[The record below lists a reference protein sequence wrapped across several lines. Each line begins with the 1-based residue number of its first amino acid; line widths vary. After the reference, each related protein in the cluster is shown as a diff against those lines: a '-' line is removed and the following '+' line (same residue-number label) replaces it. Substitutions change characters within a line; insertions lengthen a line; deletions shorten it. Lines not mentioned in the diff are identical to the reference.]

1 MRRLSAEAPPGEAPL
16 APTGGA
22 PAGWGAPGCAAGD
35 APLELPGVPAPAPRD
50 GSVARGPLGRPS
62 SPSPM
67 LHIVPGAE
75 TMNDSRSSEASLDC
89 EHPARKTN
97 QFSRAVSTRIGRMWK
112 SLMDG
117 PEQTTDIFAVGDT
130 DERHGLARWVTS
142 TGFELTMAFIIFMN
156 TLCIAAEAQYNGM
169 ESGYNA
175 GVAPRMT
182 EPADQAWPGAA
193 RVFYGLEWFYGVLFT
208 TELALK
214 MVAIPKKTLKDS
226 WTVIDVIV
234 VVFFWVEVL
243 ASDLPFPPTL
253 IRLARMARLLR
264 FLRVVKTI
272 RGFASLY
279 LMLQSIKGSVSALG
293 WSSAVLLLGEM
304 MLALALNLL
313 LKDYWE
319 DEFFDL
325 EKRQTLYEYYGTFTK
340 SLLTMVEMLLGN
352 WYSITRILIHFNE
365 LFMLFGI
372 CHQLILGFAVIEV
385 ISGVFLNETFKVA
398 NLDDSIMLNEV
409 RRAAKAERIKLT
421 EFFQKA
427 DKDGSGLV
435 DQDELK
441 AVLDNKQVG
450 EWLSAMGLDLSDI
463 DRVFAMLDTDGD
475 GQLSCQELVDGA
487 SVLKKPARAVDL
499 QAVQQMLQDIRTRL
513 TAKEW

>member
-1 MRRLSAEAPPGEAPL
+1 
-16 APTGGA
+16 
-22 PAGWGAPGCAAGD
+22 
-35 APLELPGVPAPAPRD
+35 
-50 GSVARGPLGRPS
+50 
-62 SPSPM
+62 
-67 LHIVPGAE
+67 
-75 TMNDSRSSEASLDC
+75 
-89 EHPARKTN
+89 
-97 QFSRAVSTRIGRMWK
+97 
-112 SLMDG
+112 
-117 PEQTTDIFAVGDT
+117 
-130 DERHGLARWVTS
+130 
-142 TGFELTMAFIIFMN
+142 
-156 TLCIAAEAQYNGM
+156 
-169 ESGYNA
+169 
-175 GVAPRMT
+175 
-182 EPADQAWPGAA
+182 
-193 RVFYGLEWFYGVLFT
+193 
-208 TELALK
+208 
-214 MVAIPKKTLKDS
+214 
-226 WTVIDVIV
+226 
-234 VVFFWVEVL
+234 
-243 ASDLPFPPTL
+243 
-253 IRLARMARLLR
+253 
-264 FLRVVKTI
+264 
-272 RGFASLY
+272 
-279 LMLQSIKGSVSALG
+279 
-293 WSSAVLLLGEM
+293 
-304 MLALALNLL
+304 
-313 LKDYWE
+313 
-319 DEFFDL
+319 
-325 EKRQTLYEYYGTFTK
+325 
-340 SLLTMVEMLLGN
+340 LTMVEMLLGN